1 MYGLRSSPKALQDY
15 FATSIEEPG
24 FRRLLSEANV
34 YANSAN
40 DVYIMV
46 YVDDV
51 RVTGDP
57 SKVNKIFETIQE
69 KMLLKRTG
77 YLDLGGNPTTSSAD
91 RSTTKETTL
100 TSSLKTATSKQY
112 FKKSTWPN
120 AIQHLRQVQQQ
131 THLHV
136 QNHSPRTNTRSTNES
151 E

>member
-1 MYGLRSSPKALQDY
+1 MYGLPSSPKAWKDY
-15 FATSIEEPG
+15 FATSTEELG

-40 DVYIMV
+40 DVYTMV
-46 YVDDV
+46 YVDDI

-57 SKVNKIFETIQE
+57 SKVNKMFGKIQE

-77 YLDLGGNPTTSSAD
+77 YLDPGESHYLGD

-112 FKKSTWPN
+112 FKKST
-120 AIQHLRQVQQQ
+120 
-131 THLHV
+131 
-136 QNHSPRTNTRSTNES
+136 
-151 E
+151 